1 MNFNNIPD
9 QLRTPLF
16 FGEVSING
24 NTPVVSS
31 NTEPNPPLISCEG
44 ATFRAHFLSSPD
56 TYQKQWS
63 VELDGISYDLAFD
76 AILSDYYMPQEV
88 LDVLKI
94 NGDGDWFIENRTS
107 DIHRVRFIPDEDSL
121 PVESPDIDLASNP
134 TIHIDEETGIISFCL
149 AASHGAIPA
158 I

>member
-31 NTEPNPPLISCEG
+31 NTVPNPPLISCDG
-44 ATFRAHFLSSPD
+44 AVTSITFPELSGVWD
-56 TYQKQWS
+56 IQ
-63 VELDGISYDLAFD
+63 LDGQYYDAAEIEIVQWLQNSFNSTFNTHKVGNVVNISNIDTDNHRFKLIPVQSASYQDPTGNTTFT
-76 AILSDYYMPQEV
+76 EHE
-88 LDVLKI
+88 
-94 NGDGDWFIENRTS
+94 DG
-107 DIHRVRFIPDEDSL
+107 SL
-121 PVESPDIDLASNP
+121 
-134 TIHIDEETGIISFCL
+134 TFCL
-149 AASHGAIPA
+149 SPA